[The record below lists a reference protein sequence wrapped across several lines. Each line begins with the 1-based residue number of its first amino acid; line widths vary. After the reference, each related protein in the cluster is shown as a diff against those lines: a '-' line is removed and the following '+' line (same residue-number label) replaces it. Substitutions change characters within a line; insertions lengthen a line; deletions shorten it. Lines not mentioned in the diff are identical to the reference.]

1 MYKLTTLDTEIT
13 NRCNAACPLCPR
25 TGTFNGLAEFMN
37 ITGHLDVKPEIFDKI
52 FRSEKGKDITRVTYC
67 GNYGDP
73 CVHPKAMEIFK
84 KCESYG
90 VTLQKIDTNAS
101 IRNPSWWR
109 ELAKIKGMEV
119 NFAIDGLEDT
129 NHLYRVNTKW
139 DKIMENAKAFIE
151 AGGIAHWIF
160 IVFEHNQHQVE
171 EARELS
177 KKMGFYQFAHKETVR
192 QFHPDNGKHENLKET
207 ELEGNLYKRSKK
219 HKEERKIFALPEID
233 EYKPEMLRDGYK
245 EKPISCRSAEKS
257 QLFLTCDER
266 IIPCCHTQE
275 FFHIKEY
282 HPELKEDK
290 RYQKYRNYE
299 IDSFYR
305 QFGVLSDLNE
315 NTFDEIVDSYTEA
328 YPYLE
333 FMWQKRKMARCN
345 KKCGSNFRNV
355 TRYQ

>member
-25 TGTFNGLAEFMN
+25 TGTFNGVAEFMHR
-37 ITGHLDVKPEIFDKI
+37 TGHLDVRPEIFDKI
-52 FRSEKGKDITRVTYC
+52 FQSEKGQHIKKVSYC

-90 VTLQKIDTNAS
+90 ATIQKIDSNAS
-101 IRNPSWWR
+101 MRNPAWWA
-109 ELAKIKGMEV
+109 ELGGITGMEV
-119 NFAIDGLEDT
+119 NFAVDGLEDT
-129 NHLYRVNTKW
+129 NHIYRVNTKW
-139 DKIMENAKAFIE
+139 DRIMANAEAFIN
-151 AGGIAHWIF
+151 AGGIANWIF
-160 IVFEHNQHQVE
+160 IVFEHNEHQVE

-177 KKMGFYQFAHKETVR
+177 KKMGFKRFAHKETVR
-192 QFHPDNGKHENLKET
+192 QFNPKTNSKEMLGNSYQKSSKHEIEKRKYNLPNNSDYQP
-207 ELEGNLYKRSKK
+207 G
-219 HKEERKIFALPEID
+219 I
-233 EYKPEMLRDGYK
+233 LRDGYQ
-245 EKPISCRSAEKS
+245 ETPISCRSAEKK

-282 HPELKEDK
+282 HPERVETEN
-290 RYQKYRNYE
+290 KYKGYE

-305 QFGVLSDLNE
+305 QFGVLSDLNKY
-315 NTFDEIVDSYTEA
+315 TFDEIVDSYTEA

-333 FMWQKRKMARCN
+333 FMWQERKMARCN
-345 KKCGSNFRNV
+345 RKCGSNFRNV
-355 TRYQ
+355 TQYQQNQS